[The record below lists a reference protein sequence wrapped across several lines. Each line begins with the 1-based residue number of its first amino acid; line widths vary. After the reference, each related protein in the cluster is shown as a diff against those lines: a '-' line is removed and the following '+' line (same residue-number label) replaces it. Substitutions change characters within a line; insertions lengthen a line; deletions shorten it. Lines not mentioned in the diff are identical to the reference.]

1 MDQDVTSA
9 GPEDPNFRRVVS
21 NAPNGSL
28 PARGVTDAVLASSIG
43 GTHKSK
49 EPRQWVLISH
59 QYERKIDLIEERLD
73 GIEDALWA
81 IAAGGTI
88 IGSNRVSQRS
98 AAPSTASRSLRS
110 IHPQAAQTEVED
122 EDKDESDSVVGVD

>member
-1 MDQDVTSA
+1 M
-9 GPEDPNFRRVVS
+9 
-21 NAPNGSL
+21 GSHLSPIVRL
-28 PARGVTDAVLASSIG
+28 PRGQPFKH
-43 GTHKSK
+43 GTANTRPPS
-49 EPRQWVLISH
+49 
-59 QYERKIDLIEERLD
+59 ERKIDLIEERLD